1 MRVYSTFENARE
13 RYREAFLS
21 PAAIPVKGTKWQ
33 GIDISSK
40 PEMATRELLN
50 QSLSVPLRGL
60 EDLNYWAVDTKANLP
75 WANVHFEERVG
86 GEPLNPGES
95 WKSWPWGHSA
105 DKFRDAASGQFDHT
119 YMERFWPKHAGK
131 TSDGTLADVDKDDGE
146 GGWYSSR
153 KNRGIR
159 FEYGDLNDLL
169 ETLQK
174 DPLTRQAY
182 LPVWFPED
190 GTCTGRRPCT
200 LGYHFINRYDYLHIT
215 YYIRSCDFIRH
226 WGDDCYLAV
235 RLLLWVLDRLRE
247 RDKRWGLVRPGMYT
261 MHIVSLHLFENDYRT
276 LANEVQAHIATAKSA
291 AGNP

>member
-1 MRVYSTFENARE
+1 MRIYPTFAACRE
-13 RYREAFLS
+13 ELRKGFLS
-21 PAAIPVKGTKWQ
+21 PIAKPVKAARWQ
-33 GIDISSK
+33 GVDVSSK
-40 PEMATRELLN
+40 PDMATRELLN
-50 QSLSVPLRGL
+50 TSIQVPLRGL
-60 EDLNYWAVDTKANLP
+60 EDYVYWSADTKANMP
-75 WANVHFEERVG
+75 WADIHFEERVG

-119 YMERFWPKHAGK
+119 YMERFWPKYIHISDKLGRIGK
-131 TSDGTLADVDKDDGE
+131 SA
-146 GGWYSSR
+146 R
-153 KNRGIR
+153 RGIR

-174 DPLTRQAY
+174 DPFTRQAY

-247 RDKRWGLVRPGMYT
+247 RDERWRVVKPGMYT
-261 MHIVSLHLFENDYRT
+261 MHIVSLHLFENDYRK
-276 LANEVQAHIATAKSA
+276 LENEEKAAAAKQSS
-291 AGNP
+291 GNP